1 MMMILILYVLRWL
14 LRDIAM
20 SSIGAAD
27 REAAGLAGLQ
37 LQGFKIFTSFVGRSP
52 YVSSIRCCMRVAFIF
67 YPVFR

>member
-1 MMMILILYVLRWL
+1 
-14 LRDIAM
+14 M